1 MKNNEVGT
9 LHLRGRR
16 KKWGWG
22 RIFVLPCL
30 FSKSKLIETRSA
42 SGIYLTGYI
51 KVPSKWFLFFLLL
64 FSIIIIEM

>member
-51 KVPSKWFLFFLLL
+51 KVPSK
-64 FSIIIIEM
+64 